1 MQENETELTEEEK
14 LEALIQERIQE
25 AVAKEQRII
34 AVDQFYREGLM
45 ALAQKVNAGIY
56 DPYIYQCATE
66 EYDKFK
72 KENPLQARK
81 KRVKGKEWKKD
92 E

>member
-1 MQENETELTEEEK
+1 MVEITEEE
-14 LEALIQERIQE
+14 LDARIQE

-34 AVDQFYREGLM
+34 AIDQFYREGLM
-45 ALAQKVNAGIY
+45 AVTQKVNAGIY
-56 DPYIYQCATE
+56 DAFIYQCATE

-81 KRVKGKEWKKD
+81 KKVRGKEGKKD